1 MTDNKTVWTYNGHE
15 FSLDMDD
22 LDELERYD
30 KAKNAQQTYTA
41 KQINITSEVRP
52 LITYCEAMRVLF
64 DTLWGEG
71 TAEKLLGD
79 TRKPS
84 DYDAVYESFNDF
96 LYTQTKEISERRD
109 KMLRKYLPNREQRRA
124 IEKAK

>member
-1 MTDNKTVWTYNGHE
+1 MTENKTVWTYNGCE
-15 FSLDMDD
+15 LTLDMDD
-22 LDELERYD
+22 LDDLERYD

-41 KQINITSEVRP
+41 KQVSLTSEVRP

-71 TAEKLLGD
+71 TTEKLLGD

-96 LYTQTKEISERRD
+96 LFAQTKEISERRD
-109 KMLRKYLPNREQRRA
+109 KMLRKYMPNREQRRA